1 MSRRV
6 RRRLNENPLDQ
17 WTPAT
22 VAAAQANRPRR
33 YGARGISIEMER
45 RGYRPLFASA
55 MGVIYRNQLQRSAEA
70 NPNFADYVDGVIGRG
85 VNGNYSDNTNT
96 DTRLDWADYSAAR
109 QDWSQVQFLHRFGNV
124 VQTLRQAVARIV
136 RRAKWRRI
144 IKGLRMQRYFEMSRP
159 LAGPSSAVRGPNG
172 LHIQ

>member
-33 YGARGISIEMER
+33 YGPHGISIEMER
-45 RGYRPLFASA
+45 RGSRPLFASA
-55 MGVIYRNQLQRSAEA
+55 MGYIYRNHLERSAEA

-144 IKGLRMQRYFEMSRP
+144 IRGLKLQTRAKLKS
-159 LAGPSSAVRGPNG
+159 
-172 LHIQ
+172 H

>member
-1 MSRRV
+1 MVHMEYLLRWSAEAPDRFSRV
-6 RRRLNENPLDQ
+6 Q
-17 WTPAT
+17 W
-22 VAAAQANRPRR
+22 VN
-33 YGARGISIEMER
+33 
-45 RGYRPLFASA
+45 
-55 MGVIYRNQLQRSAEA
+55 IYRNHLERSAEA

-85 VNGNYSDNTNT
+85 VWGNYSDNTNT

-144 IKGLRMQRYFEMSRP
+144 IRGLKLQTRALFLCSR
-159 LAGPSSAVRGPNG
+159 LKS
-172 LHIQ
+172 H